1 MSKEVAIEVK
11 GISKKYLI
19 GSHNEDRLRYAFGSI
34 FKKQQKEEVWA
45 LKDVSFTINKGEVVG
60 IIGNNGAGKSTLLK
74 ILSKI
79 TRPTKGEVKMYGRVA
94 SLLEVGTGFH
104 HELTG
109 RENIFLNGSLLGLTR
124 QEIKAKLDEI
134 IAFSGIDRFID
145 TPVKHY
151 SSGMYVR
158 LAFAVAAHLEPEI
171 LLIDE
176 VLAVGDYEFQQK
188 CLGKMDDVARSGRTV
203 VIVSHNLS
211 HIKSNTNSAILLQN
225 GQVVTKGNTPEVIKQ
240 YVNKVTVSAIKKE
253 EQKCCFFEAA
263 KLLNK
268 QYQVQNI
275 FSNEESI
282 LLELDINCSG
292 INPDMEISISVLSSD
307 GVRVFTLQENLIVF
321 RDEKM
326 KDQKVTLL
334 FEANFIFPGKYTWHL
349 CILENNVRNYDL
361 YDSILPFEVFDNNP
375 IHNRYKDKGSI
386 GLVYPKFQVVNSQS
400 I

>member
-253 EQKCCFFEAA
+253 EQKSCFFEAA